1 MQRSGFR
8 HVESRT
14 LIWGVR
20 RGRGFGKGYWSPCG
34 PPGRGTGPLYSGQLF
49 RCTCAI
55 HCCHWPCVFFF
66 LFFVVL
72 TVFLGYKGC
81 WEARIPPPMCPTLP
95 ELCNADIPG
104 CTTMQKRILDNCSEV
119 LQNMSQHIQ
128 VMLSCDFL
136 LFRKTALGRCHS
148 PQICG
153 VTLTLKPYMAVTAH
167 WLENILSP
175 GGEKRLDL
183 KASLIGFLHFPGEL
197 TLGRG
202 WLRPFSI
209 LSKGGGLNQRH
220 VYFSWLNLANYF
232 FKIGWVT
239 TDNAG
244 NNGTMM
250 VELEKLVMSQQPN
263 TGFSAESCHIRWIST
278 IWLLFG

>member
-1 MQRSGFR
+1 M
-8 HVESRT
+8 
-14 LIWGVR
+14 
-20 RGRGFGKGYWSPCG
+20 
-34 PPGRGTGPLYSGQLF
+34 
-49 RCTCAI
+49 
-55 HCCHWPCVFFF
+55 
-66 LFFVVL
+66 L

-81 WEARIPPPMCPTLP
+81 WEARIPPPMCPALP

-183 KASLIGFLHFPGEL
+183 KASLIGFLHFPGAHTGERL
-197 TLGRG
+197 EAFFYLIIIKRRG
-202 WLRPFSI
+202 LE
-209 LSKGGGLNQRH
+209 SK
-220 VYFSWLNLANYF
+220 A
-232 FKIGWVT
+232 
-239 TDNAG
+239 
-244 NNGTMM
+244 
-250 VELEKLVMSQQPN
+250 
-263 TGFSAESCHIRWIST
+263 C
-278 IWLLFG
+278 LLFLIKLS